1 MLSVCKLEW
10 ADARC
15 KDGSAMVCPMR
26 YTVVQVWSIEEFRK
40 AQGQNLRSCSLGSG
54 HDDLAHTLAGGRVAF
69 PPFAEILPALG
80 GHDSEC
86 LRLCGLGGSEA

>member
-40 AQGQNLRSCSLGSG
+40 AQVKISDPVPWEVDMMILHILWQEAASPSHHSQKSYQPL
-54 HDDLAHTLAGGRVAF
+54 VAMT
-69 PPFAEILPALG
+69 A
-80 GHDSEC
+80 SV
-86 LRLCGLGGSEA
+86 